1 MDAPTANTKEFM
13 AGFEEAKRIANEHVQ
28 RARRGDADGDYRS
41 ISHCILGMKPGD
53 DPNKPDEDDE

>member
-1 MDAPTANTKEFM
+1 MDTPGAYSKEFM

-28 RARRGDADGDYRS
+28 RARSGDADGDYRS

-53 DPNKPDEDDE
+53 DPNSEDDDE